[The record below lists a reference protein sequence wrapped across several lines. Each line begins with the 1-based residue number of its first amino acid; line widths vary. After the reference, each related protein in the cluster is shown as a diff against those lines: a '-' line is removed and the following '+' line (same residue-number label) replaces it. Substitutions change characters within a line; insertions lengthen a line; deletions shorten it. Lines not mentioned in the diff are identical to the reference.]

1 VFANG
6 GKVYR
11 PYIKARDPE
20 DGAPSP
26 VRTVSFSKA
35 SIELVRMGMKDVADI
50 GTGIRIRTRQDGN
63 KWYPLNVS
71 CAGKTGTAEVGVG
84 VNRRKNTWIIA
95 FAPFEN
101 PTVAIA
107 MVIENGESGGLT
119 TAPKVHNVLASV
131 FGEGEPLA
139 SSAMNAGEAND

>member
-1 VFANG
+1 
-6 GKVYR
+6 
-11 PYIKARDPE
+11 
-20 DGAPSP
+20 
-26 VRTVSFSKA
+26 
-35 SIELVRMGMKDVADI
+35 MGMKDVADK
-50 GTGIRIRTRQDGN
+50 GTGIRIRTRQDGSR
-63 KWYPLNVS
+63 WYPLKVS

-84 VNRRKNTWIIA
+84 ANRRKNTWIIA

-101 PTVAIA
+101 PTMAIA

-131 FGEGEPLA
+131 FGEGEALE